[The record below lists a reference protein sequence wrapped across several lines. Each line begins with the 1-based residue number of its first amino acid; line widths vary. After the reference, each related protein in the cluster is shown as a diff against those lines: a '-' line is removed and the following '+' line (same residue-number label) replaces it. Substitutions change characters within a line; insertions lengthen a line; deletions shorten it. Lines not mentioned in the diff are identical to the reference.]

1 MYQVIL
7 FTRHMQQMPGVF
19 LAHIRIF
26 NYTLKREDISP
37 VIHVSRRTAIMFGY
51 GLVTRRS

>member
-1 MYQVIL
+1 
-7 FTRHMQQMPGVF
+7 MPGVF

-37 VIHVSRRTAIMFGY
+37 VIYISRRTAIMFDY
-51 GLVTRRS
+51 GLFTRRS